1 MTIPG
6 RVSIEP
12 RAIRA
17 IVEAAT
23 ADTFRTARKGVKAKV
38 HADHGRLEVE
48 IATPYGG
55 AEPVLGAAARGRD
68 AVSARSSELT
78 GARFDR
84 VRVRITGLTQ
94 LDDRRRVE

>member
-17 IVEAAT
+17 IVEATT
-23 ADTFRTARKGVKAKV
+23 AETFRTTQKSVRAKV
-38 HADHGRLEVE
+38 HADRGRLEID

-55 AEPVLGAAARGRD
+55 SEPVLGAAASGRD
-68 AVSARSSELT
+68 TVAARSSEIT

-84 VRVRITGLTQ
+84 VRVRITGITE
-94 LDDRRRVE
+94 LDDRRRVA